1 LIEADRTHD
10 DGKQSHQRPRQR
22 RATADRASGDPDAKG
37 YNTYRDLE
45 ENAAFML
52 ASIPKKIVQPKSRIA
67 SRKIEADGIVG
78 ARQILLS
85 LSPSPL
91 AHLQLF

>member
-1 LIEADRTHD
+1 
-10 DGKQSHQRPRQR
+10 
-22 RATADRASGDPDAKG
+22 
-37 YNTYRDLE
+37 
-45 ENAAFML
+45 ML